1 MAAIVFLNNK
11 DIPRIG
17 LQLIFMFAVSDGYS
31 FVTIVSILC
40 TFFNLLFSFFNKR
53 NLRGL
58 IKQEEAK
65 EAKNAEE
72 PKEAKVDHGDGA
84 TELTIATAPERAV
97 VTPVMS
103 PAAASG
109 ETVELGTDTDAD
121 AHEIHLAGLT
131 GEEISE

>member
-1 MAAIVFLNNK
+1 MI
-11 DIPRIG
+11 
-17 LQLIFMFAVSDGYS
+17 AVSDGYS

-40 TFFNLLFSFFNKR
+40 SFFSLLFSFFNKR

-65 EAKNAEE
+65 EAKNPEE
-72 PKEAKVDHGDGA
+72 PKEAKVDHGDDF
-84 TELTIATAPERAV
+84 TELTIATAPKSSIATAPERAV
-97 VTPVMS
+97 VPSVVS
-103 PAAASG
+103 PPAASG

-131 GEEISE
+131 GEC